1 MNHRRIVHTALASAL
16 ALGLGSAQAH
26 KGKPNEER
34 CYGIAKAGENACS
47 NLAGTHECAGDATV
61 DNAIDE
67 WKYVPKGSCRKLGG
81 FYEPEAKRRFEA
93 QLRAERKAAAATAPA
108 AAPAKPTTSTPA
120 NAPTNAR
127 SSAATTAATT
137 AATIAPTTAPTPAP
151 GAAPAAAPASGATR
165 P

>member
-81 FYEPEAKRRFEA
+81 FYEPEARRRFEA
-93 QLRAERKAAAATAPA
+93 QLRAERKAAAATAPTV
-108 AAPAKPTTSTPA
+108 APARPTTSAPA

-127 SSAATTAATT
+127 SNAATDAATS
-137 AATIAPTTAPTPAP
+137 APTPAPTPAP

>member
-1 MNHRRIVHTALASAL
+1 MNHRHLVHTALASAL
-16 ALGLGSAQAH
+16 ALGLGTAQAH

-34 CYGIAKAGENACS
+34 CYGIAKAGENACT

-81 FYEPEAKRRFEA
+81 FYEPEARRRFEA
-93 QLRAERKAAAATAPA
+93 QLRAERKAAAATTPA
-108 AAPAKPTTSTPA
+108 AAPARPTTAAPTSPSTNA
-120 NAPTNAR
+120 STSAPTNA
-127 SSAATTAATT
+127 
-137 AATIAPTTAPTPAP
+137 PTTAP
-151 GAAPAAAPASGATR
+151 GAAPAAVPASGATR